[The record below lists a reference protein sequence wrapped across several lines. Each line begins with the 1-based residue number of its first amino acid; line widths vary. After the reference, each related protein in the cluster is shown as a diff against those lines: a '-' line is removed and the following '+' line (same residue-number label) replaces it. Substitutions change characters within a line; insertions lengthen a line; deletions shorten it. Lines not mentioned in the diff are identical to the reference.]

1 MKRVFIAGHRGL
13 VGSALVRAIDT
24 RDGIEWFGD
33 GRENLDLTDRQKV
46 FRYIKANKPDAVIV
60 AAARVGGIGANSTF
74 PVEFLSENLQIMTNL
89 LDACHQE
96 NIERVLYLGSSCI
109 YPRLAKQPIREEEL
123 LTGELEP
130 TNEAYALAKISG
142 LKLVQAYRKQYGR
155 HWISAMP
162 TNLYG
167 PEDNFDAE
175 TSHVLP
181 ALIAR
186 FHKANEQDVRTVEA
200 WGTGAPR
207 REFLHVDDLASAC
220 LFLLESYDGDL
231 PLNVGFGDDVS
242 IKELTELVAEIVGY
256 EGAIG
261 WDTTKPDGTPRK
273 LLDSSRLRSLGW
285 KPSISLHEGIKST
298 YQWYVTNSTAGH

>member
-285 KPSISLHEGIKST
+285 KPSISLHEGINST

>member
-186 FHKANEQDVRTVEA
+186 FHKAKQQDVQTVEA

-261 WDTTKPDGTPRK
+261 WDNTKPDGTPRK

>member
-46 FRYIKANKPDAVIV
+46 FRYIKAKKPDAVIV

-186 FHKANEQDVRTVEA
+186 FHKAKQQDVRTVEA

-285 KPSISLHEGIKST
+285 KPSISLHEGINST

>member
-167 PEDNFDAE
+167 PEDNFDAD

-186 FHKANEQDVRTVEA
+186 FHKAQQQDVRTVEA

-285 KPSISLHEGIKST
+285 KPRISLREGIKST
-298 YQWYVTNSTAGH
+298 YQWYVTNSTAGR

>member
-261 WDTTKPDGTPRK
+261 WDNTKPDGTPRK